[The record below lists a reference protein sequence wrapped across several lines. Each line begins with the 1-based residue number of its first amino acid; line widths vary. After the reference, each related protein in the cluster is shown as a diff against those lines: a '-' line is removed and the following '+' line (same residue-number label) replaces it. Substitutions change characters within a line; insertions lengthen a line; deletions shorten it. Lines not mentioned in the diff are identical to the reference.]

1 MHRQASPHLL
11 IIEDNPGDF
20 FLIKE
25 YLEEHFAEPKIM
37 HAKRFSEAE
46 SMLMDEKNV
55 FDVVLLDLTLPDKT
69 GEELINGI
77 VSQCP
82 ITPVIILTG
91 FTDIEFSIRSLAL
104 RVSDYLIKDDIT
116 PSSLHK
122 SIIYNIER
130 KKTNLLLEESEK
142 RYSDLFQMSPQPM
155 WMFDLETLEFFQV
168 NDAALKHYGYTEDEF
183 LQLKLS
189 NIVVDDFEME
199 VKIKMANDLANQT
212 NVYKGRFKHR
222 KKNGELIDVDIYG
235 SVLIIKDKRYESA
248 IAIDVTEKI
257 RSEFQIT
264 RAIIKTQEDE
274 RYEIGT
280 ELHDNVCQILASSK
294 LSIEMIYDNVPEE
307 QKKWLTKSKDL
318 INLALEEIRNISHRM
333 APSFFDEK
341 SIEESF
347 NELLADSNPEKKWT
361 SSLKI
366 DFTGIKAYLNRDIE
380 LALYRIA
387 QEQIR
392 NINKYAFPKNVF
404 IEISSTQSNIKMTI
418 KDDGVGFDVTKIK
431 RGIGLSNIRRRAEVF
446 GGNMEIIS
454 SPGNGCTLYIQIPFD
469 HIHAT

>member
-1 MHRQASPHLL
+1 
-11 IIEDNPGDF
+11 
-20 FLIKE
+20 
-25 YLEEHFAEPKIM
+25 
-37 HAKRFSEAE
+37 
-46 SMLMDEKNV
+46 
-55 FDVVLLDLTLPDKT
+55 
-69 GEELINGI
+69 
-77 VSQCP
+77 
-82 ITPVIILTG
+82 
-91 FTDIEFSIRSLAL
+91 
-104 RVSDYLIKDDIT
+104 
-116 PSSLHK
+116 
-122 SIIYNIER
+122 
-130 KKTNLLLEESEK
+130 
-142 RYSDLFQMSPQPM
+142 
-155 WMFDLETLEFFQV
+155 LETLEFFQV